1 MGAGK
6 RRESWFRLLA
16 SFRSRVVNE
25 LSKSREVDVRRGK
38 DQRER
43 TNSDLPWF
51 CCLLLRSRHLGMS
64 YAWIRSVTFH
74 ANV

>member
-51 CCLLLRSRHLGMS
+51 CCLLFFAHGIWACLMPGFVR
-64 YAWIRSVTFH
+64 
-74 ANV
+74 